1 MKKIF
6 LCAAVAIMSFA
17 TAQSQEVRL
26 GIKGGYNM
34 TTLTGDIED
43 ASSRSSFHLG
53 GLVEVPISER
63 FSIQPEVL
71 YSSQGAEYRGTLTG
85 ADDSKITAKLDY
97 IQVPIMA
104 KFYAAEG
111 FAVEAG
117 PQVGFLMSAKED
129 FSSKTTAIGQTGSAS
144 GSFDVKEKYK
154 GIDFGLGIGAAYR
167 LDMGL
172 FFGARYNLG
181 LSNINDI
188 SNATVKNNVFQISV
202 GYSF

>member
-71 YSSQGAEYRGTLTG
+71 YSSQGAEYTETLTG
-85 ADDSKITAKLDY
+85 VDDSKITAKLDY

-111 FAVEAG
+111 FAIEAG
-117 PQVGFLMSAKED
+117 PQIGFLANSTAEFESTVGDVTVIGDED
-129 FSSKTTAIGQTGSAS
+129 MEDIKNTDI
-144 GSFDVKEKYK
+144 
-154 GIDFGLGIGAAYR
+154 GIGVGASYR
-167 LDMGL
+167 IPAGL
-172 FFGARYNLG
+172 FFGARYNFG
-181 LSNINDI
+181 LTDINEVDNGI
-188 SNATVKNNVFQISV
+188 KMYNGVFQLSV

>member
-1 MKKIF
+1 MKKVF

-34 TTLTGDIED
+34 ATLTGDGVDD
-43 ASSRSSFHLG
+43 ASSRSSFHIG
-53 GLVEVPISER
+53 GLVEVPVSER

-71 YSSQGAEYRGTLTG
+71 YSSQGAEYTGTLTG
-85 ADDSKITAKLDY
+85 VDDSKITAKLDY

-111 FAVEAG
+111 FAIEAG
-117 PQVGFLMSAKED
+117 PQIGFLAKSTAEFESTVGDVTVTGEED
-129 FSSKTTAIGQTGSAS
+129 MEDIKSTDI
-144 GSFDVKEKYK
+144 
-154 GIDFGLGIGAAYR
+154 GIGVGASYR
-167 LDMGL
+167 LPAGL
-172 FFGARYNLG
+172 FFGARYNFG
-181 LSNINDI
+181 LTDIND
-188 SNATVKNNVFQISV
+188 NPDNNGKINNGVFQLSV

>member
-1 MKKIF
+1 MKKVF

-34 TTLTGDIED
+34 ATLTGDGVDD
-43 ASSRSSFHLG
+43 ASSRSSFHIG
-53 GLVEVPISER
+53 GLVEVPVSER

-71 YSSQGAEYRGTLTG
+71 YSSQGAEYTGTLTG
-85 ADDSKITAKLDY
+85 VDDSKITAKLDY

-111 FAVEAG
+111 FAIEAG
-117 PQVGFLMSAKED
+117 PQIGFVAKSTAEFESTVGDVTVTGEED
-129 FSSKTTAIGQTGSAS
+129 MEDIKSTDI
-144 GSFDVKEKYK
+144 
-154 GIDFGLGIGAAYR
+154 GIGVGASYR
-167 LDMGL
+167 IPAGL
-172 FFGARYNLG
+172 FFGARYNFG
-181 LSNINDI
+181 LTDIND
-188 SNATVKNNVFQISV
+188 NPDNNGKINNGVFQLSI

>member
-1 MKKIF
+1 MKKVF

-111 FAVEAG
+111 FAIEAG
-117 PQVGFLMSAKED
+117 PQIGFLAKSTAEFESTVGDVTVIGDED
-129 FSSKTTAIGQTGSAS
+129 MEDIKSTDI
-144 GSFDVKEKYK
+144 
-154 GIDFGLGIGAAYR
+154 GIGVGASYR
-167 LDMGL
+167 IPAGL
-172 FFGARYNLG
+172 FFGARYNFG
-181 LSNINDI
+181 LTDINEADNGI
-188 SNATVKNNVFQISV
+188 KMHNGVFQLSV